1 MIYLKTRIRMPE
13 YIKESIKAL
22 VGNIS
27 DKDLDV
33 VIRKHQEEKTDNQ
46 RKYFWALVG
55 EIRMAMKH
63 GTTENDVYLSIL
75 RDHGVS
81 EWIALPEDQMCI
93 AKSYYRIVEDKGS
106 TVLRTPSG
114 KELEVRQLK
123 CWKGLSSYTTEEAC
137 VLIDGAIE
145 ECKALGINTDT
156 PEEIARMKEQW
167 GVDIG

>member
-55 EIRMAMKH
+55 EIRMAIKN
-63 GTTENDVYLSIL
+63 GTTEKDVYLNLL
-75 RDHGVS
+75 RENGVS
-81 EWIALPEDQMCI
+81 EWIALPEDQVQV
-93 AKSYYRIVEDKGS
+93 AKSYYRIVEDKGG
-106 TVLRTPSG
+106 TVLTTPSG
-114 KELEVRQLK
+114 KELEFRQLQ
-123 CWKGLSSYTTEEAC
+123 CWKGLSLYTTEEAC
-137 VLIDGAIE
+137 VLIDAAIE
-145 ECKALGINTDT
+145 ECKALGLETDT
-156 PEEIARMKEQW
+156 PDEIARMKQQW